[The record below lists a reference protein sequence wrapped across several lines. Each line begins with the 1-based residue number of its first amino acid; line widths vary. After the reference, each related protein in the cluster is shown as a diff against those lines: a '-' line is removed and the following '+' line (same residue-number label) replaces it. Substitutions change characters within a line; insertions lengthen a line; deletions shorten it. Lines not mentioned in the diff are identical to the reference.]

1 MKKLFITGAMGQLGK
16 TITYY
21 CKKTGGYEF
30 VLTDVVEDRELGVQ
44 ALDIADEFAVM
55 NLIDIEKPDIIINC
69 AAMTAVDLCE
79 TEQEKAY
86 TINALGPKNLAQA
99 ADKVGA
105 KLIHISTDYVFD
117 GQASIPYVES
127 DETNPESVYGKTKL
141 QGEEFV
147 KQYCESS
154 YIVRTAWLYGEGKSF
169 LKTML
174 RLAESN
180 NKLRVV
186 HDQIGCPTS
195 VVELTKAIM
204 LLMESETYGIYH
216 CVAEGQTNWNEFAK
230 AIFEEAGIDITV
242 EAITT
247 AEYPTPAKRPQYSVL
262 ENRALKEKH
271 HYQMLNWREA
281 LKEYMIV
288 RKNFLD

>member
-1 MKKLFITGAMGQLGK
+1 MFVQLG
-16 TITYY
+16 
-21 CKKTGGYEF
+21 F
-30 VLTDVVEDRELGVQ
+30 
-44 ALDIADEFAVM
+44 M
-55 NLIDIEKPDIIINC
+55 
-69 AAMTAVDLCE
+69 
-79 TEQEKAY
+79 
-86 TINALGPKNLAQA
+86 
-99 ADKVGA
+99 
-105 KLIHISTDYVFD
+105 
-117 GQASIPYVES
+117 
-127 DETNPESVYGKTKL
+127 GK
-141 QGEEFV
+141 
-147 KQYCESS
+147 
-154 YIVRTAWLYGEGKSF
+154 
-169 LKTML
+169 
-174 RLAESN
+174 
-180 NKLRVV
+180 V

-262 ENRALKEKH
+262 ENRALKEK
-271 HYQMLNWREA
+271 REA